1 MRNATLLTLGAFM
14 ALHGTA
20 FSQTLKQ
27 VDCAALKKQSD
38 GTYLVLK
45 DTSILDVRDNT
56 VSVSKGTVIGPHSI
70 TINGWSGRD
79 LIEQK
84 CSGAAVNESEAAA
97 APPPLPSKPKF
108 FYNDGGK
115 PSGPINISDLK
126 AKLAEGTI
134 RRETLV
140 WKSGTPN
147 WVPARE
153 VPELA
158 TGTCA
163 AGCNPSPDDGRPDIR
178 SFFVGTWAT
187 EAPGPGGAEGPAKM
201 VVTLGQ
207 DGKVQGTYTVH
218 LAGSGAT
225 AVIPVNGTW
234 SVAPLS
240 EKKANLTLDLHV
252 RDNAGQERGVNQTVA
267 MEIVD
272 QDTVRDTAQGTVTK
286 RVKI

>member
-1 MRNATLLTLGAFM
+1 
-14 ALHGTA
+14 
-20 FSQTLKQ
+20 
-27 VDCAALKKQSD
+27 
-38 GTYLVLK
+38 
-45 DTSILDVRDNT
+45 
-56 VSVSKGTVIGPHSI
+56 
-70 TINGWSGRD
+70 
-79 LIEQK
+79 
-84 CSGAAVNESEAAA
+84 
-97 APPPLPSKPKF
+97 
-108 FYNDGGK
+108 
-115 PSGPINISDLK
+115 
-126 AKLAEGTI
+126 
-134 RRETLV
+134 
-140 WKSGTPN
+140 
-147 WVPARE
+147 
-153 VPELA
+153 
-158 TGTCA
+158 
-163 AGCNPSPDDGRPDIR
+163 
-178 SFFVGTWAT
+178 
-187 EAPGPGGAEGPAKM
+187 M